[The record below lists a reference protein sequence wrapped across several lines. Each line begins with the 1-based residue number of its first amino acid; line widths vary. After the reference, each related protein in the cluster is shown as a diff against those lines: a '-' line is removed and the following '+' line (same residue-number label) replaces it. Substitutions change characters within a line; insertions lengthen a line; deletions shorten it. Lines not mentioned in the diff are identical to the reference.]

1 MQVFTSPRTRFYQY
15 ISLKPFLFRYTYRF
29 LKCRLITRL
38 TVIFANHSSNFRIS
52 AAVSCVAFSVIIDRA
67 RNISGNR
74 PHLVLCI
81 AMLPGK
87 KTQQQQQQQLA
98 HCMSSVLVARYFS
111 PAARRFVGKKIN
123 RWT

>member
-1 MQVFTSPRTRFYQY
+1 MQTDNT
-15 ISLKPFLFRYTYRF
+15 IN
-29 LKCRLITRL
+29 
-38 TVIFANHSSNFRIS
+38 IFANHSSNFRIS
-52 AAVSCVAFSVIIDRA
+52 AAVSCVAFSVVTDRA

-87 KTQQQQQQQLA
+87 KTQQQQQVA

-111 PAARRFVGKKIN
+111 PAARRFVGKKD
-123 RWT
+123 